1 MLPWSVSWRRG
12 EDGYWERLWYAVEF
26 EKPDG
31 SGWGLWSGWWW
42 DTEVLLGCWRFFWI
56 VFLWKNI
63 VKHYIIHTSKKTV
76 SNLPCRGVCVGRTD
90 TVRRAVGNL
99 QWRRRQNAFY
109 EAPLSN
115 NVVVKVSDN
124 LYKKRLALNAC
135 PFDFRFVRLY
145 TSIDFVFDFLY
156 LGAFSKKY
164 FRNLDVEPSRYVQE
178 PYYSKIFHTLYIYVY
193 SLYMFLSTSIVRLF
207 FFLELFE

>member
-1 MLPWSVSWRRG
+1 MLTCSVSWRRG

-42 DTEVLLGCWRFFWI
+42 ETEVLLGCWRFFWI
-56 VFLWKNI
+56 GFSLKKYSKTLYNTY
-63 VKHYIIHTSKKTV
+63 KQKKTV
-76 SNLPCRGVCVGRTD
+76 SNLPCRGVCVGRTG
-90 TVRRAVGNL
+90 TVRPAVGNL
-99 QWRRRQNAFY
+99 QWRRQNVFY

-145 TSIDFVFDFLY
+145 TSIDFVFDFLS
-156 LGAFSKKY
+156 LDACSKKY

-193 SLYMFLSTSIVRLF
+193 SLYMFLSTAIVRLF
-207 FFLELFE
+207 FFPDLFE